1 MYYSTQKKLLIVGG
15 ANFSEE
21 LFKEVYDNKIPI
33 IAADGGVNFL
43 TEKNISPELVIGDLD
58 SVSEQKIQNIKPEK
72 IIRISEQDSTDL
84 EKVLFNT
91 QSPLTIG
98 IGFLGSQI
106 DHELAALSALV
117 KFAHKKIIFI
127 GEHDIV
133 FLVPPSFS
141 LRSFDG
147 MRVSLYPLDE
157 VKVHSDGLQW
167 ATDGLT
173 MKPTGQLGT
182 SNKAIGKSIH
192 LAPDKPKLLL
202 ILSKTVLS
210 EAISQLMLA
219 QSW

>member
-15 ANFSEE
+15 ADFSEE
-21 LFKEVYDNKIPI
+21 LFKEVYDSEIPI

-43 TEKNISPELVIGDLD
+43 TDKNISPELVIGDLD
-58 SVSEQKIQNIKPEK
+58 SISEQKTQNIEPEK

-117 KFAHKKIIFI
+117 KFSHKKIIFI

-157 VKVHSDGLQW
+157 VKVHSDGLKW

-192 LAPDKPKLLL
+192 LAPDKPNLLL
-202 ILSKTVLS
+202 ILPKTVLN
-210 EAISQLMLA
+210 EAISQLELA

>member
-15 ANFSEE
+15 ADFSEE
-21 LFKEVYDNKIPI
+21 LFKEVYDNEIPI

-58 SVSEQKIQNIKPEK
+58 SVSEQKIHNIEPEK
-72 IIRISEQDSTDL
+72 IIRISEQNSTDL

-98 IGFLGSQI
+98 IGFLGAQI

-117 KFAHKKIIFI
+117 KFSHKKIIFI

-141 LRSFDG
+141 LRSFNG

-157 VKVHSDGLQW
+157 VKVHSDGLKW

-192 LAPDKPKLLL
+192 LAPDKPNLL
-202 ILSKTVLS
+202 IILPKTVLN
-210 EAISQLMLA
+210 EAISQLELA

>member
-15 ANFSEE
+15 ADFSEE
-21 LFKEVYDNKIPI
+21 LFKEVYDNEIPI

-58 SVSEQKIQNIKPEK
+58 SVSQHKIHNIEPEK
-72 IIRISEQDSTDL
+72 IIRISDQDSTDL

-98 IGFLGSQI
+98 IGFLGAQI

-117 KFAHKKIIFI
+117 KFSHKKIIFI

-182 SNKAIGKSIH
+182 SNKAIGNNIH

-202 ILSKTVLS
+202 ILPKTVLS
-210 EAISQLMLA
+210 EVISQLEITH
-219 QSW
+219 SW

>member
-1 MYYSTQKKLLIVGG
+1 MYYSTQKMLLIVGG
-15 ANFSEE
+15 ADFSEE
-21 LFKEVYDNKIPI
+21 LFKEVYDNEIPI

-58 SVSEQKIQNIKPEK
+58 SVSEQKIHNIEPEK
-72 IIRISEQDSTDL
+72 IIRISEQNSTDL

-117 KFAHKKIIFI
+117 RFSHKKIIFI

-141 LRSFDG
+141 LSSFNG
-147 MRVSLYPLDE
+147 MRISLYPLDE

-192 LAPDKPKLLL
+192 LAPDKPNLLL
-202 ILSKTVLS
+202 ILPKTVLN
-210 EAISQLMLA
+210 EAISQLELA

>member
-1 MYYSTQKKLLIVGG
+1 MYYSTQKMLLIVGG
-15 ANFSEE
+15 ADFSEE
-21 LFKEVYDNKIPI
+21 LFKEVYDNEIPI

-58 SVSEQKIQNIKPEK
+58 SVSQQKIHNIEPEK

-117 KFAHKKIIFI
+117 KFSHKKIILI

-141 LRSFDG
+141 LSSFNG
-147 MRVSLYPLDE
+147 MRISLYPLDE
-157 VKVHSDGLQW
+157 VKVHSNGLQW

-182 SNKAIGKSIH
+182 SNKAIGKRIY

-202 ILSKTVLS
+202 ILPKTLLN
-210 EAISQLMLA
+210 EAISQLEIA

>member
-1 MYYSTQKKLLIVGG
+1 MYYSTQKMLLIVGG
-15 ANFSEE
+15 AGFSEE
-21 LFKEVYDNKIPI
+21 LFKEVYDNEIPI
-33 IAADGGVNFL
+33 IAADGGANFL

-58 SVSEQKIQNIKPEK
+58 SISEQKIQNIEPEK
-72 IIRISEQDSTDL
+72 IIRISEQNSTDL

-98 IGFLGSQI
+98 IGFLGAQI

-117 KFAHKKIIFI
+117 KFSHKKIIFI
-127 GEHDIV
+127 GESDIV

-141 LRSFDG
+141 LRTFNG

-173 MKPTGQLGT
+173 MKPTGQIGT
-182 SNKAIGKSIH
+182 SNKAIGKTIH

-202 ILSKTVLS
+202 ILPKTLLG
-210 EAISQLMLA
+210 EAISRLEIA
-219 QSW
+219 HSW

>member
-1 MYYSTQKKLLIVGG
+1 MHYSTQKKLLIVGG
-15 ANFSEE
+15 ADFSEE
-21 LFKEVYDNKIPI
+21 LFKEVYDNEIPI

-58 SVSEQKIQNIKPEK
+58 SVSEQKIHNIEPEK
-72 IIRISEQDSTDL
+72 IIRISEQNSTDL

-98 IGFLGSQI
+98 IGFLGAQI

-117 KFAHKKIIFI
+117 KFSHKKIIFI

-141 LRSFDG
+141 LRSFNG

-157 VKVHSDGLQW
+157 VKVHSDGLKW

-192 LAPDKPKLLL
+192 LAPDKPNLLL
-202 ILSKTVLS
+202 ILPKTVLN
-210 EAISQLMLA
+210 EAISQLELA

>member
-15 ANFSEE
+15 ADFSEE
-21 LFKEVYDNKIPI
+21 LFKEVYDNEIPI

-58 SVSEQKIQNIKPEK
+58 SVSKQKIQNIQPEK

-117 KFAHKKIIFI
+117 KFSHKKIIFI

-182 SNKAIGKSIH
+182 SNKAIGNSIH

-202 ILSKTVLS
+202 ILPKTVLS
-210 EAISQLMLA
+210 EVISQLEITH
-219 QSW
+219 SW

>member
-1 MYYSTQKKLLIVGG
+1 MHYSTQKKLLIVGG
-15 ANFSEE
+15 ADFSEE
-21 LFKEVYDNKIPI
+21 LFKEVYDNEIPI

-58 SVSEQKIQNIKPEK
+58 SVSKQKIQNIEPEK

-98 IGFLGSQI
+98 IGFLGAQI

-117 KFAHKKIIFI
+117 KFSHKKIIFI

-141 LRSFDG
+141 LSSFNG
-147 MRVSLYPLDE
+147 MRISLYPLDE

-202 ILSKTVLS
+202 ILPKTLLN
-210 EAISQLMLA
+210 EAISQLEIA

>member
-15 ANFSEE
+15 ADFSEE
-21 LFKEVYDNKIPI
+21 LFKEVYDNEIPI
-33 IAADGGVNFL
+33 IAADGGANFL
-43 TEKNISPELVIGDLD
+43 TEKNISPEIIIGDLE
-58 SVSEQKIQNIKPEK
+58 SVSQHKIHNIEPEK

-117 KFAHKKIIFI
+117 KFSHKKIIFI

-141 LRSFDG
+141 LSSFNG
-147 MRVSLYPLDE
+147 MRISLYPLDE

-202 ILSKTVLS
+202 ILPKTVLN
-210 EAISQLMLA
+210 EAVSQLELA

>member
-15 ANFSEE
+15 ADFSEE
-21 LFKEVYDNKIPI
+21 LFKEVYDNEIPI

-58 SVSEQKIQNIKPEK
+58 SVSEQKIHNIEPEK
-72 IIRISEQDSTDL
+72 IIRISEQNSTDL

-98 IGFLGSQI
+98 IGFLGAQI

-117 KFAHKKIIFI
+117 KFSHKKIIFI

-141 LRSFDG
+141 LRSFNG

-173 MKPTGQLGT
+173 MKPTGQIGT
-182 SNKAIGKSIH
+182 SNKAIGKSIY
-192 LAPDKPKLLL
+192 LAPDKPNLLL
-202 ILSKTVLS
+202 ILPKTVLN
-210 EAISQLMLA
+210 EAISQLELA

>member
-1 MYYSTQKKLLIVGG
+1 MYYSTQKMLLIVGG
-15 ANFSEE
+15 AGFSEE
-21 LFKEVYDNKIPI
+21 LFKEVYDNEIPI

-58 SVSEQKIQNIKPEK
+58 SVSKQKIQNIEPEK

-98 IGFLGSQI
+98 IGFLGAQI

-117 KFAHKKIIFI
+117 KFSHKKIIFI

-141 LRSFDG
+141 LRSFNG

-157 VKVHSDGLQW
+157 VKVHSDGLKW

-202 ILSKTVLS
+202 ILPKTLLG
-210 EAISQLMLA
+210 EAISRLEIA
-219 QSW
+219 HSW

>member
-1 MYYSTQKKLLIVGG
+1 MYYSTQKMLLIVGG
-15 ANFSEE
+15 AGFSEE
-21 LFKEVYDNKIPI
+21 LFKEVYDNEIPI

-58 SVSEQKIQNIKPEK
+58 SVSEQKIHNIEPEK
-72 IIRISEQDSTDL
+72 IIRISEQNSTDL

-98 IGFLGSQI
+98 IGFLGAQI

-117 KFAHKKIIFI
+117 KFSHKKIIFI

-141 LRSFDG
+141 LRSFNG
-147 MRVSLYPLDE
+147 MRVSLYPLGE
-157 VKVHSDGLQW
+157 VKVHSDGLKW

-182 SNKAIGKSIH
+182 SNKAIGNSIH

-202 ILSKTVLS
+202 ILPKTVLS
-210 EAISQLMLA
+210 EVISQLEITH
-219 QSW
+219 SW

>member
-15 ANFSEE
+15 ADFSEE
-21 LFKEVYDNKIPI
+21 LFKEVYDNEIPI

-58 SVSEQKIQNIKPEK
+58 SVSEQKIHNIEPEK
-72 IIRISEQDSTDL
+72 IIRISEQNSTDL

-98 IGFLGSQI
+98 IGFLGAQI

-117 KFAHKKIIFI
+117 KFSHKKIIFI

-141 LRSFDG
+141 LSSFNG

-192 LAPDKPKLLL
+192 LAPDKPNLLL
-202 ILSKTVLS
+202 ILPKTVIN
-210 EAISQLMLA
+210 EAISQLELA

>member
-15 ANFSEE
+15 ADFSEE
-21 LFKEVYDNKIPI
+21 LFKEVYDNEIPI

-58 SVSEQKIQNIKPEK
+58 SVSEQKIHNIEPEK
-72 IIRISEQDSTDL
+72 IIRISEQNSTDL

-98 IGFLGSQI
+98 IGFLGAQI

-117 KFAHKKIIFI
+117 KFSHKKIIFI

-141 LRSFDG
+141 LRSFNG

-157 VKVHSDGLQW
+157 VKVHSDGLKW

-192 LAPDKPKLLL
+192 LAPDKPNLLL
-202 ILSKTVLS
+202 ILPKTVLN
-210 EAISQLMLA
+210 EAISQLELA

>member
-15 ANFSEE
+15 ADFSED
-21 LFKEVYDNKIPI
+21 LFKEVYDNEIPI

-58 SVSEQKIQNIKPEK
+58 SVSKQKIQNIQPEK

-98 IGFLGSQI
+98 IGFLGAQI

-117 KFAHKKIIFI
+117 KFSHKKIIFI

-141 LRSFDG
+141 LRSFNG
-147 MRVSLYPLDE
+147 MRISLYPLDE

-173 MKPTGQLGT
+173 MKPTGQIGT

-202 ILSKTVLS
+202 ILPKTLLK
-210 EAISQLMLA
+210 EAIWQLEIA

>member
-1 MYYSTQKKLLIVGG
+1 MYYSTQKMLLIVGG
-15 ANFSEE
+15 ADFSEE
-21 LFKEVYDNKIPI
+21 LFKEVYDNEIPI

-43 TEKNISPELVIGDLD
+43 IEKNISPELVIGDLD
-58 SVSEQKIQNIKPEK
+58 SVSKQKIQNIEPEK

-98 IGFLGSQI
+98 IGFLGAQI

-117 KFAHKKIIFI
+117 KFSHKKIIFI

-141 LRSFDG
+141 LRSFNG

-157 VKVHSDGLQW
+157 VKVHSDGLKW

-192 LAPDKPKLLL
+192 LAPDKPNLLL
-202 ILSKTVLS
+202 ILPKTVLN
-210 EAISQLMLA
+210 EAISQLELA

>member
-1 MYYSTQKKLLIVGG
+1 MHYSTQKKLLIVGG
-15 ANFSEE
+15 ADFSEE
-21 LFKEVYDNKIPI
+21 LFKEVYDNEIPI

-58 SVSEQKIQNIKPEK
+58 SVSEQKIHNIEPEK
-72 IIRISEQDSTDL
+72 IIRISEQNSTDL

-98 IGFLGSQI
+98 IGFLGAQI

-117 KFAHKKIIFI
+117 KFSNKKIIFI

-141 LRSFDG
+141 LCSFNG

-157 VKVHSDGLQW
+157 VKVHSDGLKW
-167 ATDGLT
+167 ATHGLT
-173 MKPTGQLGT
+173 LKPTGQLGT

-202 ILSKTVLS
+202 ILPKKLLN
-210 EAISQLMLA
+210 EAISQLEIA

>member
-1 MYYSTQKKLLIVGG
+1 MYYSTQKMLLIVGG
-15 ANFSEE
+15 ADFSEE
-21 LFKEVYDNKIPI
+21 LFKEVYDNEIPI

-58 SVSEQKIQNIKPEK
+58 SVSEQKIQNIEPEK
-72 IIRISEQDSTDL
+72 IIRISEQNSTDL

-98 IGFLGSQI
+98 IGFLGAQI

-117 KFAHKKIIFI
+117 KFSHKKIIFI

-141 LRSFDG
+141 LRSFNG

-157 VKVHSDGLQW
+157 VKVHSDGLKW

-182 SNKAIGKSIH
+182 SNKAIGKRIH

-202 ILSKTVLS
+202 ILPKTLLN
-210 EAISQLMLA
+210 EAISQLEIA

>member
-1 MYYSTQKKLLIVGG
+1 MGG
-15 ANFSEE
+15 ADFSEE
-21 LFKEVYDNKIPI
+21 LFKEVYDNEIPV

-58 SVSEQKIQNIKPEK
+58 SVSEQKIHNIEPEK
-72 IIRISEQDSTDL
+72 IIRISEQNSTDL

-117 KFAHKKIIFI
+117 KFSHKKIIFI

-141 LRSFDG
+141 LRSFNG

-157 VKVHSDGLQW
+157 VKVHSDGLKW

-192 LAPDKPKLLL
+192 LAPDKPNLLL
-202 ILSKTVLS
+202 ILPKTVIN
-210 EAISQLMLA
+210 EAILQLELA

>member
-15 ANFSEE
+15 ADFSED
-21 LFKEVYDNKIPI
+21 LFKEVYDNEIPI

-58 SVSEQKIQNIKPEK
+58 SVSEQKIHNIEPEK
-72 IIRISEQDSTDL
+72 IIRISEQNSTDL

-98 IGFLGSQI
+98 IGFLGAQI

-117 KFAHKKIIFI
+117 KFSHKKIIFI

-141 LRSFDG
+141 LRSFNG

-157 VKVHSDGLQW
+157 VKVHSDGLKW
-167 ATDGLT
+167 ATDGLM

-192 LAPDKPKLLL
+192 LAPDKPNLLL
-202 ILSKTVLS
+202 ILPKTLLN
-210 EAISQLMLA
+210 EAISQLELA

>member
-1 MYYSTQKKLLIVGG
+1 MGG
-15 ANFSEE
+15 ADFSEE
-21 LFKEVYDNKIPI
+21 LFKEVYDNEIPI

-58 SVSEQKIQNIKPEK
+58 SVSKQKIQNIEPEK
-72 IIRISEQDSTDL
+72 IIRISEQNSTDL

-98 IGFLGSQI
+98 IGFLGAQI

-117 KFAHKKIIFI
+117 KFSHKKIIFI

-141 LRSFDG
+141 LRSFNG

-157 VKVHSDGLQW
+157 VKVHSDGLKW

-192 LAPDKPKLLL
+192 LAPDKPNLLL
-202 ILSKTVLS
+202 ILPKTVLN
-210 EAISQLMLA
+210 EAISQLELA

>member
-1 MYYSTQKKLLIVGG
+1 MYYSTQKMLLIVGG
-15 ANFSEE
+15 ADFSEE
-21 LFKEVYDNKIPI
+21 LFKEVYDNEIPI

-58 SVSEQKIQNIKPEK
+58 SVSEQKIQNIEPEK

-117 KFAHKKIIFI
+117 KFSHKKIIFI

-141 LRSFDG
+141 LRSFNG

-157 VKVHSDGLQW
+157 VKVHSDGLKW

-192 LAPDKPKLLL
+192 LAPDKPNLL
-202 ILSKTVLS
+202 IILPKTVLN
-210 EAISQLMLA
+210 EAISQLELA